1 MKKILLSFVL
11 LALFAPSL
19 SFAAKSVN
27 PVGGTTDTTCIRNAV
42 ATRESSIISAFS
54 KFNTSMVSALEKRK
68 TGLSTAWSKTEVS
81 ERKATR
87 KSTWD
92 TFKSDRKSA
101 SSTYKSDK
109 KTAWST
115 FTNTMT
121 STCMLP
127 KSVVEETEKTSE
139 EPTL

>member
-19 SFAAKSVN
+19 SFAAKAVN
-27 PVGGTTDTTCIRNAV
+27 PVGGKTDTTCIRNAV
-42 ATRESSIISAFS
+42 VARESSIVTAFS

-68 TGLSTAWSKTEVS
+68 AGLSNAWSKTEAS
-81 ERKATR
+81 ERKTLR
-87 KSTWD
+87 KSTWA
-92 TFKSDRKSA
+92 TFKSDKKSA

-109 KTAWST
+109 KSAWATFKST
-115 FTNTMT
+115 M
-121 STCMLP
+121 SDKCKAP
-127 KSVVEETEKTSE
+127 QSVSEETEKTSE